1 MKKKENRNLFILL
14 LDFIQCNLLF
24 TWSRWRKTVLSLY
37 SSKQIIIYSFFNR
50 SAICY
55 MNVIERE
62 RDIRWHRYF
71 YFLVYFKVHVY
82 VCWFLSNLL
91 LLIISSIQFRT
102 ARDTN
107 FMYAHHTTDKSTF
120 EKILICVH
128 LKIYFFLNLKNFPQF
143 YFAQQ
148 KRKSWMQSTS

>member
-62 RDIRWHRYF
+62 TFDGTDTFISWYISKF
-71 YFLVYFKVHVY
+71 MCMYVGFCQIFFFSLFLLY
-82 VCWFLSNLL
+82 N
-91 LLIISSIQFRT
+91 
-102 ARDTN
+102 
-107 FMYAHHTTDKSTF
+107 
-120 EKILICVH
+120 
-128 LKIYFFLNLKNFPQF
+128 
-143 YFAQQ
+143 FAQHEIQ
-148 KRKSWMQSTS
+148 ILCMLITQPINPLLRKY